1 MDYLGILTFG
11 VVILTIP
18 TLLGAGIAFLLTRQ
32 QKNISIM
39 WRLSG
44 YLLYTLLFAAICYFL
59 FFSHPRQG
67 CDFTFLLVPF
77 LLPSWIVSIIFCSLI
92 GRYYRKNKS
101 INEKL
106 EVE

>member
-44 YLLYTLLFAAICYFL
+44 YLLYTLLFSHLL
-59 FFSHPRQG
+59 FSIF
-67 CDFTFLLVPF
+67 
-77 LLPSWIVSIIFCSLI
+77 LPS
-92 GRYYRKNKS
+92 
-101 INEKL
+101 
-106 EVE
+106 